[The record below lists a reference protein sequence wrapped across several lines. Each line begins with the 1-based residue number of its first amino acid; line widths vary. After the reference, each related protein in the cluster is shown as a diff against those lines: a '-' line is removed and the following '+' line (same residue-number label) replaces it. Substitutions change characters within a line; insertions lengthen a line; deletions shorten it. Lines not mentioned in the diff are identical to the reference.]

1 MNTRTNSRRLA
12 LVVACLV
19 LGGCST
25 DGPVVASPELDMLA
39 ASLASADVAR
49 TLDDLRRKTAPWHNF
64 AAADNAGYTAPSGC
78 VDERVVEG
86 VTPELARGMGFHWA
100 NLDLLFDD
108 AVDLLEPELVI
119 YGQVQGTDKLRLAGF
134 DYFVPASETWPSPAD
149 GGVPPMLPEI
159 GIPFTWSPVHG
170 GWMFHIWP
178 WWENPDGT
186 FANWN
191 PTVPLC
197 DCELDP
203 STGACTPD

>member
-1 MNTRTNSRRLA
+1 MSANAKACPSL
-12 LVVACLV
+12 LVGACLLLV
-19 LGGCST
+19 GCSV
-25 DGPVVASPELDMLA
+25 DGPVAASPEEDA
-39 ASLASADVAR
+39 PDASVVSAEIGR
-49 TLDDLRRKTAPWHNF
+49 TLDDLRRKTAPWHDV
-64 AAADNAGYTAPSGC
+64 ALASEAGYTVPIGC

-86 VTPELARGMGFHWA
+86 VTPELARGMGFHSA

-108 AVDLLEPELVI
+108 AVDLLDPEMLV
-119 YGQVQGTDKLRLAGF
+119 YGEVQGTDKLRFAGF
-134 DYFVPASETWPSPAD
+134 DYFVPASETWPSPDD
-149 GGVPPMLPEI
+149 GGAPPMLPEI

-178 WWENPDGT
+178 WWNNPDGM

-203 STGACTPD
+203 TTGTCTPD